1 MNTLEIPFNGKRV
14 EYAGSW
20 EEIPYH
26 HAPYIGKCLYWL
38 ESQQLTV
45 DEFRKLVVDRLI
57 NRVNSAFI
65 PHGQLSMNIW
75 HNEAL
80 LADSVNFFFRVITEK
95 MDDGQEVETWEVIPN
110 FVKNLVPFVRI
121 GHAKCYGPG
130 DFLTGM
136 SFGEFKDVSLCT
148 QKWMETKEP
157 EWLNR
162 MMAIS
167 YRPRRLRIKKGRLS
181 LERQPYSSE
190 AVERRMEKVERVD
203 MGYKYMYFQFLMGCL
218 YMMRTNAQGQ
228 GIEIEGQRCN
238 MSLIFN
244 RQKEDAPPEDGI
256 GLMGVL
262 MALAETGVFGSIK
275 KTARTDLWDVLLRL
289 YQLELQAREL
299 DKKTKK
305 NQ

>member
-14 EYAGSW
+14 EYAASW
-20 EEIPYH
+20 EEIPCR

-38 ESQQLTV
+38 ESQEISV
-45 DEFRKLVVDRLI
+45 DEFRKLVVDKLI
-57 NRVNSAFI
+57 HRVNSAFL
-65 PHGQLSMNIW
+65 PHGQRAMNIW
-75 HNEAL
+75 HNESL
-80 LADSVNFFFRVITEK
+80 LADTVNFFFKVTEEK
-95 MDDGQEVETWEVIPN
+95 TDDGQDRETWEVIPN
-110 FVKNLVPFVRI
+110 FVKNLIPVVRM
-121 GHAKCYGPG
+121 GHRKYYGPG
-130 DFLTGM
+130 DFLTDM

-148 QKWMETKEP
+148 QKWMETRDT
-157 EWLNR
+157 EWLDR
-162 MMAIS
+162 LTAIS
-167 YRPRRLRIKKGRLS
+167 YRPRRLRVKNWRLTFT
-181 LERQPYSSE
+181 RQPYRSE
-190 AVERRMEKVERVD
+190 GVERRMKKAKKVD
-203 MGYKYMYFQFLMGCL
+203 IGYKYMYFEYIMGCL

-238 MSLIFN
+238 LSLIFN

-262 MALAETGVFGSIK
+262 MALAETGVFGSVK

-305 NQ
+305 NK